1 MMFELVN
8 KNDPIL
14 KQECQKFDFSNPPFE
29 PIEFAHNI
37 IKFMY
42 EKNALGIAAPQ
53 IGLPYNVF
61 AMRGSPENFVCF
73 NPRIV
78 NYSTEKIYLDEGCL
92 TFPNLIFKIRRPKEI
107 RVRFQTPN
115 SETITRDFV
124 GMTARIFQH
133 EFDHLNGIL
142 FTNRVNRY
150 HREKAMKKS

>member
-1 MMFELVN
+1 MFELVE
-8 KNDPIL
+8 KNNPIL
-14 KQECQKFDFSNPPFE
+14 KQECKKFDFLDPPFE
-29 PIEFAHNI
+29 PIEFAQNV

-42 EKNALGIAAPQ
+42 EKNALGVSAPQ

-61 AMRGSPENFVCF
+61 AMRGSPENFVCY

-78 NYSTEKIYLDEGCL
+78 DYSDKKIYLEEGCL
-92 TFPNLIFKIRRPKEI
+92 TFPNLVFKIKRPAEI

-115 SETITRDFV
+115 SETITRDFI

-142 FTNRVNRY
+142 FTSRVNRY